1 MNTEDK
7 LKKKKAIFGSHPEI
21 LNLQKKSDL
30 GQFQKLLRQEVSITD
45 DYEEQLR
52 EYFSIQN
59 PQLIFQPDLEQK
71 FCEYKKGLEM
81 RLPLW
86 KQGRWVY
93 FPWLFALSHILE
105 EGPFFQVRTA
115 RNREL
120 ITKAEQKKFYNA
132 TIGIAGLS
140 VGNSV
145 AVAIVL
151 QGGSGHI
158 KLADHDQLAL
168 SNTNRIRA
176 GVQNLGAAKTDLT
189 AREIYT
195 LNPYAK
201 VEIFPD
207 GLTIQN
213 VKKFFKG
220 LDVVVD
226 EIDNLAMKYKIREYA
241 QKYRLPVIMGADNGD
256 GVVVDIERYD
266 INPHLRFFH
275 GRMGKTSFDSL
286 ANLSKLEIG
295 KKIASYVEVENI
307 SPRMRGSLLEIGK
320 TIVSWPQLGGAAMLN
335 GAAIA
340 YCARR
345 ILMGQTLASN
355 RIVLSFDE
363 KFSLVNKGFR
373 KNRKTLDLFIKKFDI

>member
-1 MNTEDK
+1 MSVENK
-7 LKKKKAIFGSHPEI
+7 LKKKKAVFGSHPEI
-21 LNLQKKSDL
+21 LNLQKKNDL
-30 GQFQKLLRQEVSITD
+30 GQFQKLLRQGVFIAD
-45 DYEEQLR
+45 DYEEQVR

-59 PQLIFQPDLEQK
+59 PRLIFQLDFEQK
-71 FCEYKKGLEM
+71 FCEYKKKLEA

-105 EGPFFQVRTA
+105 EEPFFQVRTA

-120 ITKAEQKKFYNA
+120 ITKVEQKKFYSA
-132 TIGIAGLS
+132 TIGIFGLCI
-140 VGNSV
+140 GNSV
-145 AVAIVL
+145 AAAIVL

-158 KLADHDQLAL
+158 KLADHDRLAL
-168 SNTNRIRA
+168 SNTNRIRV
-176 GVQNLGAAKTDLT
+176 GVQNLGVTKTDLT

-207 GLTIQN
+207 GLTMKNI
-213 VKKFFKG
+213 KKFFKG

-256 GVVVDIERYD
+256 GAVVDIERYD

-295 KKIASYVEVENI
+295 KKIASYVGVENV

-340 YCARR
+340 YCVRR
-345 ILMGQTLASN
+345 ILIGQNLTSN
-355 RIVLSFDE
+355 RVVFSFDE
-363 KFSLVNKGFR
+363 KFSFR
-373 KNRKTLDLFIKKFDI
+373 CRNF